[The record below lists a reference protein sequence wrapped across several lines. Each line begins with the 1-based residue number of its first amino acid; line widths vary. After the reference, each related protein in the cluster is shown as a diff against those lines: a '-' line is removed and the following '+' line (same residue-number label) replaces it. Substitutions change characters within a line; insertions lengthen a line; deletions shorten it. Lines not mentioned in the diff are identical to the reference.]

1 MSAKPIHKSTVIKM
15 LLAGAAPRE
24 IMKVTG
30 CSEYTV
36 LNYRRQ
42 LNLPPFS
49 KGGRP
54 RKSA

>member
-1 MSAKPIHKSTVIKM
+1 MSRPAIHKARVIEM

-30 CSEYTV
+30 CAEYTV

-42 LNLPPFS
+42 LNLSPFS

-54 RKSA
+54 RKTA